1 MQMDAIAN
9 EGFWTRVRTALTRR
23 VDEPAY
29 GQSAISANIGKK
41 RRTTQVVDDELRICW
56 ASAATR
62 NVSLCVINVE
72 MDRFAEYY
80 AVYGQDAADDCV
92 ARLGDIVSSLRPR
105 ETIQCLRSGR
115 CGFTLILPDMPVL
128 VARVLVSKI
137 MAAVKAEGLINK
149 ESHTGLVTLGAGLSV
164 INPRGKHDR
173 RILDMANT
181 ALRRAQRRGL
191 GQLEV
196 IDLRSTED
204 RRRKAA

>member
-1 MQMDAIAN
+1 MQTDTIAN

-23 VDEPAY
+23 ADEPAY
-29 GQSAISANIGKK
+29 GQAAISANIGKK

-92 ARLGDIVSSLRPR
+92 ARLGDIVSNLRPR

-128 VARVLVSKI
+128 VARALVGKL

-149 ESHTGLVTLGAGLSV
+149 ESHTGLVTMGAGPPDSRHGQYGAAPGATAWPRPAGSDRSA
-164 INPRGKHDR
+164 INR
-173 RILDMANT
+173 RSPPQGCLTVSAIA
-181 ALRRAQRRGL
+181 
-191 GQLEV
+191 
-196 IDLRSTED
+196 
-204 RRRKAA
+204 